1 MKRALAILLAAV
13 FVAGTLVLPT
23 LHRAHCEGH
32 AGYDSSRC
40 ELCQLVNAPLHDAD
54 PQVGPI
60 ADPVHCVFHS
70 LSPRLVISAVPG
82 GSAQAR
88 APPVA

>member
-1 MKRALAILLAAV
+1 MKRARAILLAVV
-13 FVAGTLVLPT
+13 FVVGMLVLPT
-23 LHRAHCEGH
+23 LHMAHCEGH
-32 AGYDSSRC
+32 AGHDSSHC
-40 ELCQLVNAPLHDAD
+40 ELCQLVNAPLHDAK

-60 ADPVHCVFHS
+60 ADPIRCVVHA

-82 GSAQAR
+82 CSAQAR